1 MPFRAR
7 SRDDDSV
14 YRCAKLCHDIAGEV
28 LEFLP
33 HTRESQRIL
42 VDLLTG
48 RLAASGEDFPINV
61 RYIAETIK
69 CPDEYLIANWRGS
82 YENLAWLMVH
92 EALSHFFARFVLD
105 NWPVEPYLI
114 HHVPKS
120 AGTSLYELIH
130 AQSYFVAYPQTTFS
144 AMCVTSGL
152 VGFPAQLAE
161 FERHS
166 TRQDRIY
173 LGGHFN
179 LPSML
184 DSLGKHGNCQ
194 GISLV
199 RSPIESISS
208 AIRYVWTLIE
218 QKDAAWA
225 AAYPSFAPQ
234 QLTSIREAATRSDD
248 SAALAAMRETASAI
262 LQGALFQEN
271 YDELL
276 CQYYYNGKVDDP
288 TTLTGLLEEYRNI
301 VPCID
306 MARDEE
312 LIRWQLRID
321 GKIPR
326 VNVSLLSHRDL
337 ARAFGGDQAFRAA
350 IAPRILR
357 SSEIYGVLCAQHV
370 RSAPTAV
377 MPS

>member
-7 SRDDDSV
+7 SRDDDSL
-14 YRCAKLCHDIAGEV
+14 YRCAKLCHEIAGDV
-28 LEFLP
+28 IEFLP

-42 VDLLTG
+42 VDLLNG
-48 RLAASGEDFPINV
+48 KLASTGEDFPI
-61 RYIAETIK
+61 RAQYIAETIK
-69 CPDEYLIANWRGS
+69 CPDEYLIANWQGS
-82 YENLAWLMVH
+82 SENLAWLMVH
-92 EALSHFFARFVLD
+92 EALSNFFTRFVLD

-120 AGTSLYELIH
+120 AGTSLHELIH
-130 AQSYFVAYPQTTFS
+130 EQSYFIGYPQTTFS
-144 AMCVTSGL
+144 TMCTTSGL
-152 VGFPAQLAE
+152 LGFASQLAE
-161 FERHS
+161 FERKS
-166 TRQDRIY
+166 RQDRIY

-179 LPSML
+179 LPDML
-184 DSLGKHGNCQ
+184 DSLGKHNRCQ

-208 AIRYVWTLIE
+208 AVRFVWTGIE
-218 QKDAAWA
+218 QKDTVWT

-248 SAALAAMRETASAI
+248 PAALATMRDIANVI

-288 TTLTGLLEEYRNI
+288 IALTRLFEEYRNI

-326 VNVSLLSHRDL
+326 ANVSLLSHRDL
-337 ARAFGGDQAFRAA
+337 VRAFGGDQAFRAV

-357 SSEIYGVLCAQHV
+357 SSEIYGVLCAQRV
-370 RSAPTAV
+370 RSAPTVV
-377 MPS
+377 MPA